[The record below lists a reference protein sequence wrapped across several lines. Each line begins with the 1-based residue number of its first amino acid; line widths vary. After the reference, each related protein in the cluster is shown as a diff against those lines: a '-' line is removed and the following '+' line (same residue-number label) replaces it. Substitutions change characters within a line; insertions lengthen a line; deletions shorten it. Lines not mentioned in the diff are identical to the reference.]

1 MSIRNADVK
10 FVNRLVNNIGVG
22 INVAQLGRVTKIEG
36 HKANVQPM
44 MLSYSK
50 AKRPMLLDVPIGMT
64 CRPYIKVGSVVVVL
78 FMDRDMSNWDGTS
91 KDIVLDSKRM
101 HNISDAVIIEALT
114 GKEAKES

>member
-44 MLSYSK
+44 MLS
-50 AKRPMLLDVPIGMT
+50 
-64 CRPYIKVGSVVVVL
+64 
-78 FMDRDMSNWDGTS
+78 
-91 KDIVLDSKRM
+91 
-101 HNISDAVIIEALT
+101 
-114 GKEAKES
+114 